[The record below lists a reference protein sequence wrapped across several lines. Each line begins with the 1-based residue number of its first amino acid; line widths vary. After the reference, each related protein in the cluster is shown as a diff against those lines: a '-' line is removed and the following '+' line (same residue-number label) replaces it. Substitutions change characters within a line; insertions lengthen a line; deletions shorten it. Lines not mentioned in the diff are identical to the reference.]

1 MEVTLVSSMSVEAVF
16 LFFNSIV
23 GRYVLYLRDGFV
35 EVCSGFYILSLFFLL
50 ALTFR
55 SCFFFTQ
62 EYLLGDYWCLNLSLF
77 LFGLLLFYGGSKHYR
92 LCPII
97 YGHCQVL
104 CRPCGAVYICV
115 YTGCISIEGF
125 L

>member
-1 MEVTLVSSMSVEAVF
+1 MEVTLVSSVSVEAVF
-16 LFFNSIV
+16 LFLHSIV
-23 GRYVLYLRDGFV
+23 GRYIYEMGLLKCVVVFIFCHCFCVNLL
-35 EVCSGFYILSLFFLL
+35 ELFIG
-50 ALTFR
+50 
-55 SCFFFTQ
+55 TQ
-62 EYLLGDYWCLNLSLF
+62 GYRLGDYWCLNLSLF
-77 LFGLLLFYGGSKHYR
+77 LSGLLLFYGGSKHYR

-115 YTGCISIEGF
+115 YTGCIEGF